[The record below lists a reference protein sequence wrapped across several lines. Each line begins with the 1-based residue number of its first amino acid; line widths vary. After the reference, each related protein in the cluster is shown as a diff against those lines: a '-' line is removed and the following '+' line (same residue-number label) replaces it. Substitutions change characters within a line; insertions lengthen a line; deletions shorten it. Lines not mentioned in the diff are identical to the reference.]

1 MKLTNASLERTYNL
15 GNYESLRVG
24 LEAQLSEQDNPLDV
38 WKQLEDLAEMYLQT
52 RLSKAEEKPVAKA
65 KPAAK
70 QDDRIPLLKYDI
82 TQQAPSFDP
91 KELMEHKGWKARKQ
105 YDGSYAEGSLSFG
118 WDFADQF
125 KPDIINVLKKGS
137 VNIDQYEFSLSAS
150 GTLVQTKKK
159 KD

>member
-52 RLSKAEEKPVAKA
+52 RLSKATSKA
-65 KPAAK
+65 EVKPAAEPK
-70 QDDRIPLLKYDI
+70 PQPQPQQIPN
-82 TQQAPSFDP
+82 FNP
-91 KELMEHKGWKARKQ
+91 KELMEHKYKGKKTSEGQ
-105 YDGSYAEGSLSFG
+105 YAEGSLFFG

-125 KPDIINVLKKGS
+125 KPDIINVLKKGP
-137 VNIDQYEFSLSAS
+137 VTIDQYEFSLSAS

-159 KD
+159 KKESV